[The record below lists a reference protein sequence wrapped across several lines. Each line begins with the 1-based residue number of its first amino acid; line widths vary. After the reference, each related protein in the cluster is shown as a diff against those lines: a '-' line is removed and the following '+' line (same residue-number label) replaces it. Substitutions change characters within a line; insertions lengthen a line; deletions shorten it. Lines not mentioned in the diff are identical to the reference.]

1 MIGAHFRVYM
11 GVPLAPAQHA
21 AFATLVEPHLDHLYA
36 VALRV
41 SADRTCAEDVV
52 QDTLLR
58 AYRSLDQLRDPSR
71 VRFWLTKVLHS
82 AWLDR
87 CRKEA
92 DHDKDVSLED
102 ERFDL
107 FDKLVEEDPFPYSDR
122 LHLDFLEL
130 FDDERLI
137 EALRKMHP
145 ANRTA
150 LVLAY
155 VSGYKAREIAELT
168 GTTVGT
174 VLARLHRGRRQLER
188 ALWDYAKER
197 GLLRE
202 GVARP

>member
-1 MIGAHFRVYM
+1 MIRAHFRVYM

-21 AFATLVEPHLDHLYA
+21 TFTALVEPHLDHLYA
-36 VALRV
+36 VALRLT
-41 SADRTCAEDVV
+41 ADRSAAEDVV
-52 QDTLLR
+52 QDALLR
-58 AYRSLDQLRDPSR
+58 AYRSLDQLREPAR

-82 AWLDR
+82 ACMDR
-87 CRKEA
+87 HRREA
-92 DHDKDVSLED
+92 DHARDLSLED

-188 ALWDYAKER
+188 SLWDYAKER

-202 GVARP
+202 GMRG